1 MRKVDNTVCPSPYI
15 TLCIPEE
22 SLSELNVEKQ
32 KEQLE
37 RNRQRRQSQLDEEAK
52 QQAILEKI
60 AALEEEG
67 LGPEEIEEYMADL
80 NANDTQDGSDE
91 DGKPPLQVRSTTSL
105 AHAPPEI
112 SLHDSINLLDN
123 EVNGHIDRSSYAAKW
138 EIVSSLLVKLH
149 KHGIAASLLDP
160 RNLHAH
166 PPVHQF
172 IAAHLSYAR
181 IANLNLLR
189 DPASLPSKRMIISNK
204 PVIRVSLWI

>member
-1 MRKVDNTVCPSPYI
+1 
-15 TLCIPEE
+15 
-22 SLSELNVEKQ
+22 
-32 KEQLE
+32 
-37 RNRQRRQSQLDEEAK
+37 
-52 QQAILEKI
+52 
-60 AALEEEG
+60 
-67 LGPEEIEEYMADL
+67 MADP
-80 NANDTQDGSDE
+80 NANDTQDGLDE

-149 KHGIAASLLDP
+149 KHG
-160 RNLHAH
+160 LHAR

-181 IANLNLLR
+181 TANLNLLR
-189 DPASLPSKRMIISNK
+189 DPAPLPSKRMIISNK
-204 PVIRVSLWI
+204 PVIRVSLWM